1 VKRPPLAILLLALAC
16 SACVGP
22 RSQAPS
28 ARATTATRSAS
39 EPNPYIITPAERR
52 LLRALRD

>member
-1 VKRPPLAILLLALAC
+1 MRLAILLLALAC

-22 RSQAPS
+22 RAQAPTWS
-28 ARATTATRSAS
+28 ATTATRSAS
-39 EPNPYIITPAERR
+39 DPNPYIITPEERR

>member
-1 VKRPPLAILLLALAC
+1 MTRLAILLLAVAC

-22 RSQAPS
+22 RAQTPAG
-28 ARATTATRSAS
+28 ATAAAATRSAS